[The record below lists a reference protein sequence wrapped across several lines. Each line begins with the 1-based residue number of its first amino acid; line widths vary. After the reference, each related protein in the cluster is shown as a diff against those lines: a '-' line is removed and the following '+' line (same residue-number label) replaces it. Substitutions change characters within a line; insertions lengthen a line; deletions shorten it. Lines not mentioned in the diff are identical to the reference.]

1 MRLLIASA
9 LLILVSL
16 ACSKPQVAPTPPP
29 QQHQP
34 VVETFKLPVMPV
46 TTTQTPGAPYWID
59 NPTMLETRIG
69 GIASIGISPK
79 SVLGDAYFQRSEA
92 HARGTNMMA
101 KEINNRIRSSYAGVI
116 KASTSGSVAG
126 TFNSAEA
133 LREDTL
139 QQLVDMELVGVRTLY
154 HWTDPQTGTLY
165 TLLHLSPNDFKAIYN
180 QFSAKFNTKGGLD
193 EAVKKLSDNLAQG
206 APAPAI
212 AAK

>member
-16 ACSKPQVAPTPPP
+16 ACSKPQVTPAPPP
-29 QQHQP
+29 QPQP
-34 VVETFKLPVMPV
+34 VVESFRLPVMPV

-59 NPTMLETRIG
+59 NPTMLERHLG
-69 GIASIGISPK
+69 GIAAIGISPK

-101 KEINNRIRSSYAGVI
+101 KEINNRIRSSYTGTI
-116 KASTSGSVAG
+116 KSTTTGSVAG
-126 TFNSAEA
+126 TFNSAES

-165 TLLHLSPNDFKAIYN
+165 TLLHLNPNDFKAIYN

-206 APAPAI
+206 APAPVV